1 MANEIIMNVNKKTIE
16 ENAKKYDI
24 VDIIGLCDKITGLMA
39 YNETNEEYNFLVETV
54 YPSIPYDKLPCR
66 YLPKAAQ
73 IIKDALNTE
82 NVALARAQVYFNM
95 SSMSLRNGDMKT
107 YSKYRKML
115 EEMVRDHAISSEFI
129 RDLDGMEACI
139 DPAFPD
145 GGVY

>member
-1 MANEIIMNVNKKTIE
+1 MANEIIMSISKKVIL
-16 ENAKKYDI
+16 ENATHYGI
-24 VDIIGLCDKITGLMA
+24 TNIIELCDNILGVMA

-54 YPSIPYDKLPCR
+54 YPNIPYDKLPCR

-73 IIKDALNTE
+73 TIKDTLNTE
-82 NVALARAQVYFNM
+82 NVALARAKVYFNM

-145 GGVY
+145 GGIY

>member
-1 MANEIIMNVNKKTIE
+1 MANEIIYN
-16 ENAKKYDI
+16 NAKKYGISDI
-24 VDIIGLCDKITGLMA
+24 RGLCDKITGLMA
-39 YNETNEEYNFLVETV
+39 YNETDEEYNFLVETV
-54 YPSIPYDKLPCR
+54 YPDIPYANLPNR
-66 YLPKAAQ
+66 YLPYAAQ
-73 IIKDALNTE
+73 IIKDTINTE
-82 NVALARAQVYFNM
+82 DANLARAKVYFNM

-145 GGVY
+145 GGIY

>member
-1 MANEIIMNVNKKTIE
+1 MANIIMNVNKKSIE

-95 SSMSLRNGDMKT
+95 SSMSLRNGDLKT
-107 YSKYRKML
+107 YNKYRKML

-145 GGVY
+145 GGIY

>member
-1 MANEIIMNVNKKTIE
+1 MANEIIMNISKKVIL
-16 ENAKKYDI
+16 ENAKKYNI
-24 VDIIGLCDKITGLMA
+24 TDIIDLCNKVAGIMA
-39 YNETNEEYNFLVETV
+39 YNESNEEYNFLVNTV
-54 YPSIPYDKLPCR
+54 FPNYTVEELPSR
-66 YLPKAAQ
+66 YLVIAATV
-73 IIKDALNTE
+73 IRDIMFTEDAN
-82 NVALARAQVYFNM
+82 LARAKVYFNM

-145 GGVY
+145 GGIY